1 MMTDAAREMSPARDG
16 LAMQGVERYRALPRS
31 AYDLIVIGGG
41 SAGLSAAELAATLG
55 ARVAL
60 LDRERLGGECLYTG
74 CVPSKALLHV
84 AHVAS
89 HIRAAGELGLDARLA
104 PVDLG
109 AVAEY
114 VQRAIRTIRDQTDNP
129 EHFQRLGADVGF
141 GEVRFLSADRLALN
155 GRSVRAK
162 RFLICTGSR
171 PSVPTIPGLE
181 EAGYQ
186 TNETIFAL
194 RMLPARLAVLG
205 GGPVGCELGQAFAR
219 LGSQVTILQR
229 AEQLLPRDEPEAAAV
244 LRARLEAEG
253 VTVVTHASVT
263 GIAQPAGS
271 KVVTFTSPQTPDT
284 RGQPQE
290 VAVDALLVAVGRS
303 PNVAELDLDAAGVRY
318 DPRTGISVDRRLR
331 TSNARI
337 YAVGDV
343 IGGYRFTHAAA
354 LQARTAVRN
363 ALFPGGTALDER
375 VMPWATFTEPE
386 VAHVGLTEEQA
397 RREHG
402 AGVRAFTQPLR
413 EVDRAVTDGATAGFV
428 KLVSAKDGRLLGAQ
442 IVGHL
447 AGEYIN
453 ELALAL
459 QRKLTLAD
467 LGATTHVYPTM
478 ALAIQQAAGGYTSAK
493 LRRNRLLP
501 LLRALRR

>member
-1 MMTDAAREMSPARDG
+1 
-16 LAMQGVERYRALPRS
+16 
-31 AYDLIVIGGG
+31 
-41 SAGLSAAELAATLG
+41 
-55 ARVAL
+55 
-60 LDRERLGGECLYTG
+60 
-74 CVPSKALLHV
+74 
-84 AHVAS
+84 
-89 HIRAAGELGLDARLA
+89 
-104 PVDLG
+104 
-109 AVAEY
+109 
-114 VQRAIRTIRDQTDNP
+114 
-129 EHFQRLGADVGF
+129 
-141 GEVRFLSADRLALN
+141 
-155 GRSVRAK
+155 
-162 RFLICTGSR
+162 
-171 PSVPTIPGLE
+171 
-181 EAGYQ
+181 
-186 TNETIFAL
+186 
-194 RMLPARLAVLG
+194 
-205 GGPVGCELGQAFAR
+205 
-219 LGSQVTILQR
+219 
-229 AEQLLPRDEPEAAAV
+229 
-244 LRARLEAEG
+244 
-253 VTVVTHASVT
+253 
-263 GIAQPAGS
+263 
-271 KVVTFTSPQTPDT
+271 
-284 RGQPQE
+284 
-290 VAVDALLVAVGRS
+290 
-303 PNVAELDLDAAGVRY
+303 VRY